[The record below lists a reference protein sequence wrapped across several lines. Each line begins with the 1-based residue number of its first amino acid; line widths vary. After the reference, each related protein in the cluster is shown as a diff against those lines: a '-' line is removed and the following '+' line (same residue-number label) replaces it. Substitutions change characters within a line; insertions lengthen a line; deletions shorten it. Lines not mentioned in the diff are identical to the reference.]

1 MLVNLLGGLLL
12 LGGTAAAQTPVAV
25 TPPHLSP
32 APVNAR
38 WTAPP
43 VVQPPRPVATTTSSP
58 LQPVRYQPPADGQT
72 DENQTVYQIQLEPP
86 GLERISRLD
95 SDAKLRE
102 RIRQETQERDPKE
115 RVQFPEEPIL
125 SRDTYMGRGS
135 IWPARQM
142 IVEPNYVAYG
152 HLYFQDLNAERYGW
166 DLGVVHP
173 LIANAKFYY
182 DLALLPMHCTQ
193 WKCQNDSSVGYC
205 LPGDPVPF
213 RLYPPEITFEG
224 TVAEIA
230 VIAALV
236 AIFP

>member
-1 MLVNLLGGLLL
+1 M
-12 LGGTAAAQTPVAV
+12 AATPRVA
-25 TPPHLSP
+25 
-32 APVNAR
+32 APVPANAR
-38 WTAPP
+38 WVAPP
-43 VVQPPRPVATTTSSP
+43 TPPPLRPVASAP
-58 LQPVRYQPPADGQT
+58 LQPVRYQQPGDSQT
-72 DENQTVYQIQLEPP
+72 DENQSVYQIQLEPP

-135 IWPARQM
+135 IWPARHM
-142 IVEPNYVAYG
+142 IVEPHYVAYEP
-152 HLYFQDLNAERYGW
+152 LFFQDINAERYGW
-166 DLGVVHP
+166 DFGIVHP
-173 LIANAKFYY
+173 VLGAGKFYY
-182 DLALLPMHCTQ
+182 DLALLPMHCAA
-193 WKCQNDSSVGYC
+193 WKCQTDTSAGYC

-213 RLYPPEITFEG
+213 KLYPPEITFEG